1 MVNPVDF
8 ILHEGA
14 DAAQSLYR
22 LSGKGKT
29 RSYAGVQKAT
39 LVSAI
44 RIPAIETVLYCTFSI
59 NKEET
64 IDVIQNVL
72 KSTTDSNKEREF
84 ELSGFMER
92 TFPSFYSKCSTGGM
106 AGMIILSSRWTNF
119 YYFFPKT
126 FSSKLLKIELFI

>member
-39 LVSAI
+39 LVNAI
-44 RIPAIETVLYCTFSI
+44 KIPAIDTVLYCTFSI

-64 IDVIQNVL
+64 EDVIQSVL
-72 KSTTDSNKEREF
+72 EGTTDSNKEGQF
-84 ELSGFMER
+84 ELCGFMEK
-92 TFPSFYSKCSTGGM
+92 TSPSFYSKCGTEGM
-106 AGMIILSSRWTNF
+106 AGMICSFLIVLILM
-119 YYFFPKT
+119 
-126 FSSKLLKIELFI
+126 

>member
-39 LVSAI
+39 LVNAI
-44 RIPAIETVLYCTFSI
+44 KIPAIETVLYCTFSI
-59 NKEET
+59 SKEET
-64 IDVIQNVL
+64 EDVIQAVL
-72 KSTTDSNKEREF
+72 EGTTDSNEGQF
-84 ELSGFMER
+84 ELCGFMEK
-92 TFPSFYSKCSTGGM
+92 TSPSFYSKCGTKGM
-106 AGMIILSSRWTNF
+106 TGMISSFLIVLILM
-119 YYFFPKT
+119 
-126 FSSKLLKIELFI
+126 